1 MTKLDNA
8 LLAAERLKELQ
19 PQINKI
25 QEITK
30 DFNKELEAKALTMG
44 FSKAELKL
52 MGFIK

>member
-19 PQINKI
+19 PQINKVRN
-25 QEITK
+25 ITK
-30 DFNKELEAKALTMG
+30 NFGKELEAKALTMG
-44 FSKAELKL
+44 FSEAELKL